1 MQIED
6 IKQNLKTRLSD
17 KRYNHSIGVM
27 KAAKELAKLYGENE
41 QEAEFAGLIH
51 DIAKEMT
58 EEEILEY
65 LKNHDIEI
73 DEVEKNQMRLLHSK
87 LGASIAK
94 EEFQASKKIQNAI
107 AYHTTGNIE
116 MDKFAKIIYLADK
129 IEENREY
136 EGVEE
141 LRKLAKEDLNEAILV
156 VIEST
161 LQKSIRTKRLIH
173 PDTVDLRNYLLSQ
186 ENTTIQK

>member
-1 MQIED
+1 MAIE
-6 IKQNLKTRLSD
+6 LAEVYGED
-17 KRYNHSIGVM
+17 KE
-27 KAAKELAKLYGENE
+27 KAA
-41 QEAEFAGLIH
+41 FAGLIH
-51 DIAKEMT
+51 DIAKEISK
-58 EEEILEY
+58 EEGEIY
-65 LKNHDIEI
+65 VKKHNIEV
-73 DEVEKNQMRLLHSK
+73 DEIEKSQWGLMHAK

-94 EEFQASKKIQNAI
+94 ERYNIDQDIQKAI
-107 AYHTTGNIE
+107 TYHTTGHKD
-116 MDKFAKIIYLADK
+116 MDRFSKIIYLADK

>member
-1 MQIED
+1 M
-6 IKQNLKTRLSD
+6 
-17 KRYNHSIGVM
+17 
-27 KAAKELAKLYGENE
+27 AKELAHIYGENE
-41 QEAEFAGLIH
+41 DEAELAGLIH
-51 DIAKEMT
+51 DVAKEFT
-58 EEEILEY
+58 RGEIEDY
-65 LKNHDIEI
+65 AKAHKIKI
-73 DEVEKNQMRLLHSK
+73 DEVEQKQIALMHAK

-94 EEFQASKKIQNAI
+94 IRYRANIEIQKAVLF
-107 AYHTTGNIE
+107 HTTGNRN
-116 MDKFAKIIYLADK
+116 MNTFAKIIYLADK